1 MTVQIDL
8 RGRRLLVVGGSA
20 GIGRAA
26 ALSAAA
32 AGAEIA
38 VVGRSPEKIAGVIA
52 TAPRVRSLLVHHRDD
67 APPRRRCAGVGGLVE
82 LARRRLGEHAAR
94 LHVRRRLTGGAAPS
108 MYRHTLSVL

>member
-32 AGAEIA
+32 AGPEIA
-38 VVGRSPEKIAGVIA
+38 VVGRSPEKIAG
-52 TAPRVRSLLVHHRDD
+52 RS
-67 APPRRRCAGVGGLVE
+67 PPRRASDRSSYITGTTLHPDGAVRASAGWWNWPDAGWVNMLPASTFDAG
-82 LARRRLGEHAAR
+82 
-94 LHVRRRLTGGAAPS
+94 
-108 MYRHTLSVL
+108 

>member
-38 VVGRSPEKIAGVIA
+38 VVGRSPEKIAG
-52 TAPRVRSLLVHHRDD
+52 
-67 APPRRRCAGVGGLVE
+67 
-82 LARRRLGEHAAR
+82 
-94 LHVRRRLTGGAAPS
+94 
-108 MYRHTLSVL
+108 